1 MTVLSPTLPAPALK
15 PSERLVN
22 KSNTTPE
29 VSPEVQLLLIEA
41 PSEDQLVLNDSL
53 SRLEA
58 TQVPRPCDRRNDSA
72 FLSKTVGNPQAV
84 GDKRRNKAI
93 ASSLLGGLW
102 VWAGLSLAENVS
114 AHFGKKNLA
123 NTLTSKANHLS
134 ELAKISTNKEQALL
148 TPALSWEELSKGLD
162 LSKMGKS
169 ADTLR
174 ANYTKLVQNTP
185 SWSDA
190 MHASAGFLHNASAE
204 VRQSR
209 SNVLGIL
216 PFFAGLTLAGL
227 GSWAAFEEGKESA
240 HAQEGLNRRNRSIIN
255 QAGKDLT
262 VKGAK
267 ETYPE
272 YFSPVAADQKRFALA
287 KEREAQ
293 HDAQVIE
300 DAKVKP
306 EDSTESLMILI

>member
-22 KSNTTPE
+22 KPETTPE
-29 VSPEVQLLLIEA
+29 ASPEAQLLLIEA

-53 SRLEA
+53 NRLEA
-58 TQVPRPCDRRNDSA
+58 MQVPTPRDRRNDSA

-84 GDKRRNKAI
+84 GDKRRDKAI

-102 VWAGLSLAENVS
+102 LWAGLSLVENVS
-114 AHFGKKNLA
+114 EHFGKKNLA
-123 NTLTSKANHLS
+123 NALTSKANNLS
-134 ELAKISTNKEQALL
+134 ELAKMSTHKEQALF
-148 TPALSWEELSKGLD
+148 TPALSWEELSKDLD
-162 LSKMGKS
+162 LAKMGKS
-169 ADTLR
+169 ADTLKT
-174 ANYTKLVQNTP
+174 NYTKLVQNTP

-190 MHASAGFLHNASAE
+190 MHASAGFLHHASAE

-209 SNVLGIL
+209 SKWQGVVPLA
-216 PFFAGLTLAGL
+216 AGLAIAGL

-240 HAQEGLNRRNRSIIN
+240 HAQEGLNRRNRAIIN

-287 KEREAQ
+287 KERQAQ